1 MKPFNVGVLGIG
13 DISDVYISNLKSYDI
28 VSLVACAGRDLEK
41 ARHKAELHG
50 LPKAYATATEL
61 IADPDIDIVL
71 NLTLPAVHAELTTM
85 ALEAGE
91 GHHLHQGHRSRRR
104 PQFIRRRGSRSQYRH
119 LSLERIAASSAVFG
133 LAPNP
138 SRASVQRPEP
148 S

>member
-1 MKPFNVGVLGIG
+1 MKPFDVGVLGIG

-28 VSLVACAGRDLEK
+28 VSVSK
-41 ARHKAELHG
+41 ARRKAELHG
-50 LPKAYATATEL
+50 LPKAYAMAAEL